1 MQPPIAQRTYLLN
14 QIEFA
19 FMLRRLL
26 ADYAHWMRELI
37 VLSAMG
43 SDTEAVQQRLRR
55 NTEDL
60 SGLVRQLYGERNAAQ
75 FEGILNVANALVL
88 EWVNAAKAND
98 AQRMEEL
105 NIQWYAV
112 ADTAAQFISTLNRS
126 FDRNEFQT
134 VFYDLIYMTQNEAA
148 EILSGNYAESIRQ
161 YDQIMDRLMDMAEDI
176 TFTIMQQFQ
185 I

>member
-1 MQPPIAQRTYLLN
+1 MQPSGAQRTYLLN
-14 QIEFA
+14 QVEFA

-37 VLSAMG
+37 FLSAMG
-43 SDTEAVQQRLRR
+43 SDTEAVQQRLKR

-60 SGLVRQLYGERNAAQ
+60 SGLVRQLYGERSAAQ

-112 ADTAAQFISTLNRS
+112 ADTAAEFISTLNRN
-126 FDRNEFQT
+126 FDRSEFQT

-148 EILSGNYAESIRQ
+148 EILAGNYAASIQQ

-176 TFTIMQQFQ
+176 TFTIIQQYQ